1 MFKTILLAY
10 DGSDHADNAL
20 SMAADLSVKYGAAL
34 HVVHTPQLD
43 TPPIVM
49 GAYVSQLETPPTQA
63 QYDEV
68 AAKMID
74 RAREGLQSRGAELAG
89 AHTGRGDPA
98 GMVLDTAKEVDADV
112 IVMGRRGLGALRAL
126 ALGSVSNAVAHG
138 AKCAC
143 LTVV

>member
-20 SMAADLSVKYGAAL
+20 AMAAELAAKMDAAL

-43 TPPIVM
+43 SPPIVL

-68 AAKMID
+68 AEKMIA
-74 RAREGLQSRGAELAG
+74 RARDAAKAQGADITA

-98 GMVLDTAKEVDADV
+98 GKVLNTAKEIDADL
-112 IVMGRRGLGALRAL
+112 IVLGRRGLGAVRSITM
-126 ALGSVSNAVAHG
+126 GSVSNAVTHG
-138 AKCAC
+138 ATCAC